1 MAAIRPINLEDLR
14 TVFAEVL
21 DKGHDCKQEGV
32 IATLVEQQ
40 RQTAIILAEVTL
52 ALNGTVTVPGL
63 KGIAGQN
70 QRDISGLKGSLG
82 KILWVVVTPSVG
94 LVIGALFYLV
104 LSHGIVK

>member
-1 MAAIRPINLEDLR
+1 
-14 TVFAEVL
+14 
-21 DKGHDCKQEGV
+21 
-32 IATLVEQQ
+32 
-40 RQTAIILAEVTL
+40 
-52 ALNGTVTVPGL
+52 L